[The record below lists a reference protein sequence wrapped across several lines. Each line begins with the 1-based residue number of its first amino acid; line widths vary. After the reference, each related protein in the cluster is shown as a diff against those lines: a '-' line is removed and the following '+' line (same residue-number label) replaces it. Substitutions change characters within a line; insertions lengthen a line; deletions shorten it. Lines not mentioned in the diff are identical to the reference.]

1 MIAPQVTKQMKATM
15 QAVLLKGHGGF
26 EQLEFRDDVPI
37 PEPAPGE
44 VLIRVG
50 AAGVNNTDINTRT
63 GWYSHAVAG
72 PADSGWTGAPSQ
84 FPRIQG
90 ADACGR
96 IVAVGANVDPSR
108 VGQRVLIEPVFRT
121 PGRCRGRRTI
131 PRVARRAAP
140 GGPLRCGRRDRG
152 TGGRA

>member
-1 MIAPQVTKQMKATM
+1 MVARQVTKQMKAMM

-26 EQLEFRDDVPI
+26 EQLAFRDDVPI

-72 PADSGWTGAPSQ
+72 PADSGWNGAP
-84 FPRIQG
+84 PR
-90 ADACGR
+90 R
-96 IVAVGANVDPSR
+96 MRTPSR
-108 VGQRVLIEPVFRT
+108 VLCPMRSLRPSRVPIP
-121 PGRCRGRRTI
+121 PRRT
-131 PRVARRAAP
+131 
-140 GGPLRCGRRDRG
+140 C
-152 TGGRA
+152 

>member
-1 MIAPQVTKQMKATM
+1 MLEPRLDTPPHFDDISGRPLMLTVLVSVIMAAPQVIQQTKAMM

-72 PADSGWTGAPSQ
+72 PADSGWTGAPPQ

-90 ADACGR
+90 ADA
-96 IVAVGANVDPSR
+96 
-108 VGQRVLIEPVFRT
+108 
-121 PGRCRGRRTI
+121 
-131 PRVARRAAP
+131 
-140 GGPLRCGRRDRG
+140 
-152 TGGRA
+152 